1 MKNHSKR
8 FYNKLSTVLSGWE
21 KFAPES
27 RFGELSLEQFKEAV
41 ASSVHSR
48 EQMADC
54 RLRLKGLIALRGS
67 ADVVNLAVVQRVV
80 AGVLAHPEYG
90 RNSGMYRALG
100 YIPHNERASGLK
112 RDVQDQEDPG
122 LE

>member
-8 FYNKLSTVLSGWE
+8 FYTKLSTLLSGWE

-27 RFGELSLEQFKEAV
+27 RFGELTLEEFKEAV
-41 ASSVHSR
+41 SSSINSR
-48 EQMADC
+48 EVLADC
-54 RLRLKGLIALRGS
+54 RLRVKGLIALRGS
-67 ADVVNLAVVQRVV
+67 ADLVGQVVVQRVV

-100 YIPHNERASGLK
+100 YVTQNERASGLK
-112 RDVQDQEDPG
+112 RKVQDQEDSVM
-122 LE
+122 E